1 METKEKEM
9 KKIMLEDL
17 FFKFDYDED
26 DDIYEL
32 MQKLEQYDWV
42 TFYIHSRPVD
52 FHRAEIAECVISKAE
67 YYDGDYEEVINK
79 YTVYQKVAEYLYQ
92 KYSHQLLKII
102 ENQTSM

>member
-52 FHRAEIAECVISKAE
+52 FHRAEIAECIMGKYGTDVV
-67 YYDGDYEEVINK
+67 DYGNVVNK
-79 YTVYQKVAEYLYQ
+79 YTIYQRVAEYLYQ
-92 KYSHQLLKII
+92 KYSYQLLEII
-102 ENQTSM
+102 KKQTSM

>member
-52 FHRAEIAECVISKAE
+52 FHRAEIAECIMGNSEIDVV
-67 YYDGDYEEVINK
+67 DYGNVVNK
-79 YTVYQKVAEYLYQ
+79 YTIYQRVAEYLYQ
-92 KYSHQLLKII
+92 KYSYQLLEII
-102 ENQTSM
+102 KKQTSM